1 MIKTFEVK
9 MLKKNFFFFIAL
21 STWLII
27 HKINAENF
35 VLTESAKFSALAAM
49 SEENKSDKKITE
61 AFNFA
66 KKNPNLTSSII
77 KFTKIDD
84 QFNKYIARNANQR

>member
-1 MIKTFEVK
+1 MRKTFEVK

-27 HKINAENF
+27 HKMNAENF
-35 VLTESAKFSALAAM
+35 VLSEPAKFSALAAM
-49 SEENKSDKKITE
+49 SEENKSDKKVAE

-66 KKNPNLTSSII
+66 KKNPNLTSSVI
-77 KFTKIDD
+77 KFTKIED
-84 QFNKYIARNANQR
+84 QFNKYVARNANRR